1 VRTEQRRRRR
11 PDSAWQRIES
21 LHAVQAADVADGSVV
36 IAVRFFAGVA
46 QLAEPVRLSEQVA
59 WILRASRGCGLDPH
73 PGFVVDDLV
82 QTRILSDVRIEDDP
96 ILVSLPDS
104 VHFHVGIVVLTAV

>member
-21 LHAVQAADVADGSVV
+21 LHPVKAADVADGSVV

-46 QLAEPVRLSEQVA
+46 QLAEPVGLAEHVA

-73 PGFVVDDLV
+73 PGLPGYELV
-82 QTRILSDVRIEDDP
+82 PTRILNYI
-96 ILVSLPDS
+96 
-104 VHFHVGIVVLTAV
+104 